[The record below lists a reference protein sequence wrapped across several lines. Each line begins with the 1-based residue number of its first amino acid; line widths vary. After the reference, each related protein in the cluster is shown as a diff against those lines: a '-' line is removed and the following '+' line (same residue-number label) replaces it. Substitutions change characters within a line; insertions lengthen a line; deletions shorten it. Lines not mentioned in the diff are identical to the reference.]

1 LSNSGFSASKPKAV
15 VGTAAYAGRPEGELR
30 GLEWTDYQ
38 DSALRESVDLEEF
51 VNKPKTR
58 TSADSGPVIGQ
69 SAEVLISYRSS
80 VGDPSSGVMF
90 HSGGGDPET

>member
-1 LSNSGFSASKPKAV
+1 MLAARKANCAVSSGRITR
-15 VGTAAYAGRPEGELR
+15 TAH
-30 GLEWTDYQ
+30 
-38 DSALRESVDLEEF
+38 SVNQSIWKTF